1 MLESVSAAELVFAVL
16 VVFFACTVFSA
27 MGFGIGIVGL
37 PFLFL
42 MFDPATSIILLNVMA
57 LPVVVLVV
65 LRNREHLRGEVS
77 YVLGLTLTRHEHNQ
91 RIEDNRPTTTSLLQS
106 ALTIHEIVPIVVAGI
121 IGALIGGWVLGKLDI
136 ADIFGIACSRCRS
149 HCPAEYKDIFGIA
162 VLVVIIA
169 ITVGGMFKMPFSL
182 PRASILGPVCGFL
195 VGVFITGIGVGGPL
209 LVLFFLSQGWGRQ
222 ATRASMALYFIF
234 MGTAVIVSY
243 GLNDLYTPARSTLL
257 IASIVPATL
266 AALLGD
272 RIAKSLTDVV
282 WRRAVVGLV
291 LASSAFALAT
301 KVVNVVSS

>member
-1 MLESVSAAELVFAVL
+1 MLESVSATELVFAVL

-106 ALTIHEIVPIVVAGI
+106 ALTIHEIVPIVVAGV

-136 ADIFGIACSRCRS
+136 
-149 HCPAEYKDIFGIA
+149 AEYKDIFGIA

-169 ITVGGMFKMPFSL
+169 ITVGGMFKVPFSL

-195 VGVFITGIGVGGPL
+195 VGVFITGMGVGGPL

-291 LASSAFALAT
+291 LVSSAFSLVL
-301 KVVNVVSS
+301 KVINVASA

>member
-1 MLESVSAAELVFAVL
+1 MLESVSATELVFAVL

-65 LRNREHLRGEVS
+65 LRNREHLRP
-77 YVLGLTLTRHEHNQ
+77 R
-91 RIEDNRPTTTSLLQS
+91 
-106 ALTIHEIVPIVVAGI
+106 EIVPIVIAGV

-136 ADIFGIACSRCRS
+136 
-149 HCPAEYKDIFGIA
+149 AEYKDIFGIA

-169 ITVGGMFKMPFSL
+169 ITVGGMFKI
-182 PRASILGPVCGFL
+182 ASILGPVSGFL
-195 VGVFITGIGVGGPL
+195 VGLFITGFGVGGPL
-209 LVLFFLSQGWGRQ
+209 LVLYFISQGWGRQ
-222 ATRASMALYFIF
+222 GTRASMALYFIF

-257 IASIVPATL
+257 IASVVPAAL

-291 LASSAFALAT
+291 LVSSAFSLVL
-301 KVVNVVSS
+301 KVINVASA

>member
-1 MLESVSAAELVFAVL
+1 MLESVSATELVFAVL

-136 ADIFGIACSRCRS
+136 A
-149 HCPAEYKDIFGIA
+149 EYKDIFGIA

-195 VGVFITGIGVGGPL
+195 VGVFITGMGVGGPL

>member
-1 MLESVSAAELVFAVL
+1 MLESVSATELVFAVL

-65 LRNREHLRGEVS
+65 LRNRQHLRGEVS

-136 ADIFGIACSRCRS
+136 
-149 HCPAEYKDIFGIA
+149 AEYKDIFGIA

>member
-1 MLESVSAAELVFAVL
+1 MLESVSATELVFAVL

-77 YVLGLTLTRHEHNQ
+77 YVLALTLTRYEHNQ
-91 RIEDNRPTTTSLLQS
+91 RKADTKPATTSLLQS
-106 ALTIHEIVPIVVAGI
+106 ALTIHEIVPIVVAGV

-136 ADIFGIACSRCRS
+136 
-149 HCPAEYKDIFGIA
+149 AEYKDIFGIA

-169 ITVGGMFKMPFSL
+169 ITVGGMFKVPFSL

-209 LVLFFLSQGWGRQ
+209 LVLFFMSQGWGRQ

-257 IASIVPATL
+257 IASIVPAAL

-282 WRRAVVGLV
+282 WQRAVVVLV

-301 KVVNVVSS
+301 KVINVVSA

>member
-1 MLESVSAAELVFAVL
+1 MLESVSATELVFAVL

-57 LPVVVLVV
+57 LPVVILVV

-136 ADIFGIACSRCRS
+136 A
-149 HCPAEYKDIFGIA
+149 EYKDIFGIA

-195 VGVFITGIGVGGPL
+195 VGVFITGMGVGGPL

-257 IASIVPATL
+257 IASIVPAVL

>member
-1 MLESVSAAELVFAVL
+1 MLTAVTPTELAFAVL

-57 LPVVVLVV
+57 LPVVIMVV
-65 LRNREHLRGEVS
+65 LRNREHIGGGVRYELPLNTPLFRR
-77 YVLGLTLTRHEHNQ
+77 TLTVHGM
-91 RIEDNRPTTTSLLQS
+91 
-106 ALTIHEIVPIVVAGI
+106 VPIVIAGI
-121 IGALIGGWVLGKLDI
+121 IGAMIGGRVLAMLDI
-136 ADIFGIACSRCRS
+136 
-149 HCPAEYKDIFGIA
+149 AEYKDIFGIT

-169 ITVGGMFKMPFSL
+169 LTVGGLFKMPFRM

-195 VGVFITGIGVGGPL
+195 VGLFITGIGVGGPL
-209 LVLFFLSQGWGRQ
+209 LVLFFISQNWGRQ

-234 MGTAVIVSY
+234 MGSALIAFY
-243 GLNDLYTPARSTLL
+243 GLNDLYTPARTTLL
-257 IASIVPATL
+257 LASIVPAIL

-301 KVVNVVSS
+301 KLVNVMSA

>member
-1 MLESVSAAELVFAVL
+1 MLESVSATELVFAVL

-106 ALTIHEIVPIVVAGI
+106 DLTIHEIVPIVIAGV

-136 ADIFGIACSRCRS
+136 
-149 HCPAEYKDIFGIA
+149 AEYKDIFGIA

-169 ITVGGMFKMPFSL
+169 ITVGGMFKVPFSL

-195 VGVFITGIGVGGPL
+195 VGVFITGMGVGGPL

-301 KVVNVVSS
+301 KVVNVVSA

>member
-1 MLESVSAAELVFAVL
+1 MLESVSATELVFAVL

-106 ALTIHEIVPIVVAGI
+106 ALTIHEIVPIVIAGV

-136 ADIFGIACSRCRS
+136 
-149 HCPAEYKDIFGIA
+149 AEYKDIFGIA

-169 ITVGGMFKMPFSL
+169 ITVGGMFKVPFSL

>member
-1 MLESVSAAELVFAVL
+1 MLDSVSATELAFAVL

-42 MFDPATSIILLNVMA
+42 MFDPATSIILLNAMA
-57 LPVVVLVV
+57 LPVVILVA
-65 LRNREHLRGEVS
+65 LRNREHLRP
-77 YVLGLTLTRHEHNQ
+77 R
-91 RIEDNRPTTTSLLQS
+91 
-106 ALTIHEIVPIVVAGI
+106 EIVPIVVAGI
-121 IGALIGGWVLGKLDI
+121 VGAMIGGWVLAMLDI
-136 ADIFGIACSRCRS
+136 
-149 HCPAEYKDIFGIA
+149 AEYKDIFGIG
-162 VLVVIIA
+162 VLLAIIA
-169 ITVGGMFKMPFSL
+169 ITVGGMFRVPFSL

-209 LVLFFLSQGWGRQ
+209 LVLFFISQNWGRQ
-222 ATRASMALYFIF
+222 GTRASMALYFIF
-234 MGTAVIVSY
+234 MGTALLVSY
-243 GLNDLYTPARSTLL
+243 GLNDLYTPARTTLL
-257 IASIVPATL
+257 LASIVPAIL

-301 KVVNVVSS
+301 KVVNVVSV

>member
-1 MLESVSAAELVFAVL
+1 MLEAVSGTELAFAVL

-65 LRNREHLRGEVS
+65 LRNREHLRP
-77 YVLGLTLTRHEHNQ
+77 R
-91 RIEDNRPTTTSLLQS
+91 
-106 ALTIHEIVPIVVAGI
+106 EIVPIVVAGI
-121 IGALIGGWVLGKLDI
+121 VGALIGGWVLARLDI
-136 ADIFGIACSRCRS
+136 
-149 HCPAEYKDIFGIA
+149 AEYKDIFGIA

-169 ITVGGMFKMPFSL
+169 LTVGGMFRMPFRM
-182 PRASILGPVCGFL
+182 PRASILGPICGFL
-195 VGVFITGIGVGGPL
+195 VGLFITGIGVGGPL

-222 ATRASMALYFIF
+222 GTRASMALYFIF
-234 MGTAVIVSY
+234 MGTALIVGY
-243 GLNDLYTPARSTLL
+243 GLNDLYTPARTTLL
-257 IASIVPATL
+257 LASIAPAIL

-282 WRRAVVGLV
+282 WRRAVIVLV

-301 KVVNVVSS
+301 KVVNVVSA

>member
-1 MLESVSAAELVFAVL
+1 MLESVSATELAFAVL

-136 ADIFGIACSRCRS
+136 A
-149 HCPAEYKDIFGIA
+149 EYKDIFGIA

-169 ITVGGMFKMPFSL
+169 ITVGGMFKVPFSL

-195 VGVFITGIGVGGPL
+195 VGVFITGMGVGGPL
-209 LVLFFLSQGWGRQ
+209 LVLFFMSQGWGRQ

-257 IASIVPATL
+257 IASIVPAVL
-266 AALLGD
+266 AALVGD

-291 LASSAFALAT
+291 LASSAFALVT
-301 KVVNVVSS
+301 KVVNVVSA

>member
-1 MLESVSAAELVFAVL
+1 MLETVSATELVFAVL

-106 ALTIHEIVPIVVAGI
+106 ALTIHEIVPIVVAGV

-136 ADIFGIACSRCRS
+136 
-149 HCPAEYKDIFGIA
+149 AEYKDIFGIA

-169 ITVGGMFKMPFSL
+169 ITVGGMFKVPFSL

-209 LVLFFLSQGWGRQ
+209 LVLFFMSQGWGRQ

-301 KVVNVVSS
+301 KVVNVVSA

>member
-1 MLESVSAAELVFAVL
+1 MLETVSATELVFAVL

-136 ADIFGIACSRCRS
+136 A
-149 HCPAEYKDIFGIA
+149 EYKDIFGIA

-169 ITVGGMFKMPFSL
+169 ITVGGMFKVPFSL

-195 VGVFITGIGVGGPL
+195 VGVFITGMGVGGPL
-209 LVLFFLSQGWGRQ
+209 LVLFFMSQGWGRQ

-257 IASIVPATL
+257 IASIVPAVL

>member
-1 MLESVSAAELVFAVL
+1 MLESVSATELVFAVL

-65 LRNREHLRGEVS
+65 LRNRQHLRGEVS

-136 ADIFGIACSRCRS
+136 A
-149 HCPAEYKDIFGIA
+149 EYKDIFGIA

-169 ITVGGMFKMPFSL
+169 ITVGGMFKVPFSL

-195 VGVFITGIGVGGPL
+195 VGVFITGMGVGGPL
-209 LVLFFLSQGWGRQ
+209 LVLFFMSQGWGRQ

-257 IASIVPATL
+257 IASIVPAVL
-266 AALLGD
+266 AALVGD

-291 LASSAFALAT
+291 LASSAFALVT
-301 KVVNVVSS
+301 KVVNVVSA

>member
-1 MLESVSAAELVFAVL
+1 MLEAVSATELVFAVL

-136 ADIFGIACSRCRS
+136 A
-149 HCPAEYKDIFGIA
+149 EYKDIFGIA

-209 LVLFFLSQGWGRQ
+209 LVLFFMSQGWGRQ

-257 IASIVPATL
+257 IASIVPAAL

-282 WRRAVVGLV
+282 WQRAVVVLV

-301 KVVNVVSS
+301 KVINVVSA

>member
-1 MLESVSAAELVFAVL
+1 MLESVSATELVFAVL

-77 YVLGLTLTRHEHNQ
+77 YVLGLTLTRYEHNQ
-91 RIEDNRPTTTSLLQS
+91 RIADTKPAKTSLLQS
-106 ALTIHEIVPIVVAGI
+106 ALTIHEIVPIVIAGV

-136 ADIFGIACSRCRS
+136 
-149 HCPAEYKDIFGIA
+149 AEYKDIFGIA

-182 PRASILGPVCGFL
+182 PRASILGPVSGFL
-195 VGVFITGIGVGGPL
+195 VGLFITGFGVGGPL
-209 LVLFFLSQGWGRQ
+209 LVLFFMSQGWGRQ

-243 GLNDLYTPARSTLL
+243 GLNDLYTPARNTLL

-291 LASSAFALAT
+291 LVSSAVSLVL
-301 KVVNVVSS
+301 KVINVASA